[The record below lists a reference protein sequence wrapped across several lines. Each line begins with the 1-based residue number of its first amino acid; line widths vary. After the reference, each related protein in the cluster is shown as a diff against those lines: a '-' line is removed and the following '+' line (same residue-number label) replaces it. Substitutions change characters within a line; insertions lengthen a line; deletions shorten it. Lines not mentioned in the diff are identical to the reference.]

1 MFFTLTPRQLAYISI
16 AIAVIVLIAT
26 LCMIIFPDAMNKSDK
41 YFAFEWAYNKWL
53 LKIALFLNYAIT
65 PLTVSLFYIIM
76 ACILACY
83 EEYRILGIGISSILS
98 VSIAFWSLKRITQR
112 PRPKDAL
119 IRFKDYSFP
128 SWHTSAWF
136 VFFLSFAL
144 ALTWT
149 LGIQHYEI
157 IFILALLGWCT
168 IARSRWYI
176 KVHWLS
182 DVVIWSLLWIW
193 CFIFS
198 YLLFFYFW
206 DAIFHTIELVFY
218 SLK

>member
-41 YFAFEWAYNKWL
+41 YFSFEWSYNKWL

-83 EEYRILGIGISSILS
+83 EEYRILGIGISSIVS

-128 SWHTSAWF
+128 SWHTSAGF

-149 LGIQHYEI
+149 LEIQYYEI

-176 KVHWLS
+176 KVHWLI
-182 DVVIWSLLWIW
+182 DVVIWWFLWIW

-198 YLLFFYFW
+198 YLLFLYFW
-206 DAIFHTIELVFY
+206 DAIIHAVEQVFF
-218 SLK
+218 SL

>member
-41 YFAFEWAYNKWL
+41 YFAFEWVYNKRL

-83 EEYRILGIGISSILS
+83 EEYRILWIGISSIVS

-128 SWHTSAWF
+128 SGHTSAWF

-149 LGIQHYEI
+149 LEIRCYEI
-157 IFILALLGWCT
+157 VFFLALLGWSM
-168 IARSRWYI
+168 IAWSRWYI
-176 KVHWLS
+176 KVHWLI
-182 DVVIWSLLWIW
+182 DVIIWWFLGVW

-206 DAIFHTIELVFY
+206 DAIIRAIEQVFF
-218 SLK
+218 SL

>member
-83 EEYRILGIGISSILS
+83 EEYRILWIGISSIVS

-128 SWHTSAWF
+128 SGHTSAGF

-149 LGIQHYEI
+149 LEIRCYEI
-157 IFILALLGWCT
+157 VFLFALLGWCM
-168 IARSRWYI
+168 IAWSRWYI
-176 KVHWLS
+176 KVHRLI
-182 DVVIWSLLWIW
+182 DVIIWWFLGVW

-206 DAIFHTIELVFY
+206 DAIIRAVEQVFF
-218 SLK
+218 SL

>member
-1 MFFTLTPRQLAYISI
+1 MLFTLSPRQLAYISI
-16 AIAVIVLIAT
+16 SLAFIVLIAT

-41 YFAFEWAYNKWL
+41 YFAFWWEYKPWL
-53 LKIALFLNYAIT
+53 LKIAYFLNYAIT

-76 ACILACY
+76 TWILAFY
-83 EEYRILGIGISSILS
+83 EEYRILGIGVSSIVS

-112 PRPKDAL
+112 PRPKEAL
-119 IRFKDYSFP
+119 IHFKDYSFP
-128 SWHTSAWF
+128 SWHTSAGF

-149 LGIQHYEI
+149 LDIKYYEI
-157 IFILALLGWCT
+157 IFLAALLGWCL
-168 IARSRWYI
+168 IAWSRWYI
-176 KVHWLS
+176 KVHWLI
-182 DVVIWSLLWIW
+182 DVIIWWFLGIW

-206 DAIFHTIELVFY
+206 DAIIHAVEQVFI
-218 SLK
+218 SL

>member
-16 AIAVIVLIAT
+16 SLAVIVLIAT
-26 LCMIIFPDAMNKSDK
+26 LCMIIFPDAINKSDK
-41 YFAFEWAYNKWL
+41 YFAFEWEYNKFL
-53 LKIALFLNYAIT
+53 LKIAFFLNYAIT

-76 ACILACY
+76 TWILAFY
-83 EEYRILGIGISSILS
+83 EEYRILGIGISSIVS

-149 LGIQHYEI
+149 LDIKCYEL
-157 IFILALLGWCT
+157 IFFLALLGWCI
-168 IARSRWYI
+168 IAWSRWYI
-176 KVHWLS
+176 KVHWLI
-182 DVVIWSLLWIW
+182 DVIIWGFLGIW

-198 YLLFFYFW
+198 YLLFLYFW
-206 DAIFHTIELVFY
+206 DAIFNAIEQVFF
-218 SLK
+218 SL

>member
-16 AIAVIVLIAT
+16 AIAVIVFIAT

-83 EEYRILGIGISSILS
+83 EEYRILWIGISSIVS

-128 SWHTSAWF
+128 SGHTSAGF

-149 LGIQHYEI
+149 LEIRCYEI
-157 IFILALLGWCT
+157 VFFLALLGWSM
-168 IARSRWYI
+168 IAWSRWYI
-176 KVHWLS
+176 KVHRLI
-182 DVVIWSLLWIW
+182 DVIIWWFLGVW

-206 DAIFHTIELVFY
+206 DAIIRAIEQVFF
-218 SLK
+218 SL

>member
-1 MFFTLTPRQLAYISI
+1 MFFTLAPRQLAYISI
-16 AIAVIVLIAT
+16 SLAVIVLIAT
-26 LCMIIFPDAMNKSDK
+26 LCMIIFPDVMNKSDK
-41 YFAFEWAYNKWL
+41 YFAFEWEYNKWL
-53 LKIALFLNYAIT
+53 LKIAFFLNYAIT

-76 ACILACY
+76 AWILAFY
-83 EEYRILGIGISSILS
+83 EEYRILWIGISSIVS

-112 PRPKDAL
+112 PRPKEAL

-149 LGIQHYEI
+149 LDIKCYELV
-157 IFILALLGWCT
+157 FFLALLGWCI
-168 IARSRWYI
+168 IAWSRWYI
-176 KVHWLS
+176 KVHWLI
-182 DVVIWSLLWIW
+182 DVIIWGFLGIW

-198 YLLFFYFW
+198 YLLFLYFW
-206 DAIFHTIELVFY
+206 DAIFNAIEQVFF
-218 SLK
+218 SL

>member
-1 MFFTLTPRQLAYISI
+1 MLFTLTPRQLAYISI
-16 AIAVIVLIAT
+16 SLAVIVLIAT

-41 YFAFEWAYNKWL
+41 YFTFEWEYNKWL
-53 LKIALFLNYAIT
+53 LKIAFFLNYAIT

-76 ACILACY
+76 TWILAFY
-83 EEYRILGIGISSILS
+83 EEYRILWIGISSIVS

-112 PRPKDAL
+112 PRPKEAL

-149 LGIQHYEI
+149 LDIKCYELV
-157 IFILALLGWCT
+157 FFLALLGWCI
-168 IARSRWYI
+168 IAWSRWYI
-176 KVHWLS
+176 KVHWLI
-182 DVVIWSLLWIW
+182 DVIIWGFLWIW

-198 YLLFFYFW
+198 YLLFLYFW
-206 DAIFHTIELVFY
+206 DAIFNAIEQVFF
-218 SLK
+218 SL

>member
-1 MFFTLTPRQLAYISI
+1 
-16 AIAVIVLIAT
+16 
-26 LCMIIFPDAMNKSDK
+26 
-41 YFAFEWAYNKWL
+41 
-53 LKIALFLNYAIT
+53 
-65 PLTVSLFYIIM
+65 M

-112 PRPKDAL
+112 TRPKDAL

-176 KVHWLS
+176 KVHWLI
-182 DVVIWSLLWIW
+182 DVVIWWFLWIW

-198 YLLFFYFW
+198 YLLFLYFW
-206 DAIFHTIELVFY
+206 DAIIHAVEQVFF
-218 SLK
+218 SL

>member
-1 MFFTLTPRQLAYISI
+1 MLFTLTPRQLAYISI
-16 AIAVIVLIAT
+16 SLAVIVLIAT

-41 YFAFEWAYNKWL
+41 YFTFEWEYNKWL
-53 LKIALFLNYAIT
+53 LKIAFFLNYAIT

-76 ACILACY
+76 TWILAFY
-83 EEYRILGIGISSILS
+83 EEYRILGIGISSIVS

-112 PRPKDAL
+112 PRPKEAL

-149 LGIQHYEI
+149 LDIKCYELV
-157 IFILALLGWCT
+157 FFLALLGWCI
-168 IARSRWYI
+168 IAWSRWYI
-176 KVHWLS
+176 KVHWLI
-182 DVVIWSLLWIW
+182 DVIIWGFLWIW

-198 YLLFFYFW
+198 YLLFLYFW
-206 DAIFHTIELVFY
+206 DAIFNAIEQVFF
-218 SLK
+218 SL